1 MSEGCIYRGSMDK
14 VKMHQG
20 CYDQERVAKGELEPP
35 APKCQCKKLI
45 DYAKA
50 NELVKRGDAMWIVTK
65 RQRVDVEFECP
76 MCPSWTDAEKKT
88 CARCK
93 GTGKITERRSI
104 DSYNNDI
111 VLTSQRASDP
121 RDKSEKYYTQPQ
133 TPRVP
138 TIEEE
143 HIVFAYVEEW
153 KDALQ
158 RIKEYA
164 GMIAEALTWFGPK
177 DRCVMGARLRDGK
190 TGEVIFEGRPEPQ
203 EKRNAY
209 PPGSITFKDG
219 STNKSWWWEIEGR
232 NNDHGRAT

>member
-1 MSEGCIYRGSMDK
+1 MDK

-50 NELVKRGDAMWIVTK
+50 NELVRHGDAMWVVTK
-65 RQRVDVEFECP
+65 RTRVDVEVDCT
-76 MCPSWTDAEKKT
+76 MCSVMSDTEKKT
-88 CARCK
+88 CAGCK
-93 GTGKITERRSI
+93 GTGKIQERRAI

-121 RDKSEKYYTQPQ
+121 RDRSEKYYTQPQ

-164 GMIAEALTWFGPK
+164 SMIQWALQEYGAE
-177 DRCVMGARLRDGK
+177 VRDEES
-190 TGEVIFEGRPEPQ
+190 GEILMEGRPEPKD
-203 EKRNAY
+203 KRIAH

-219 STNKSWWWEIEGR
+219 STNKSWWWEVEGR
-232 NNDHGRAT
+232 KNDYGRSI